1 MVVACA
7 APSGALDV
15 AASSILARM
24 GASMQSENQ
33 SRAHRLS
40 DPVAQIIASIR
51 RYPVTIA
58 ISAIV
63 AAVGFSTQD
72 NSAAQMARL
81 MARFGMT
88 WPDLE
93 DWRLWTMPVST
104 VMQSDSGF
112 PWIILFFVLTSLFAL
127 ETLAGSF
134 AAAVTFLAAD
144 WISSP
149 LTVVALKI
157 LSMLGNHEASSL
169 LSIGSTGSSAA
180 FHGAFAA
187 GALLLPRKWSKRMI
201 LIMLAVVVFQFIF
214 ERLDNAIA
222 HAIATFVGATLA
234 LSVWRPDV
242 KQSAPGSS
250 GANVDR

>member
-1 MVVACA
+1 
-7 APSGALDV
+7 
-15 AASSILARM
+15 M
-24 GASMQSENQ
+24 GVSMHSEDE

-40 DPVAQIIASIR
+40 NPVAQLIASIR

-81 MARFGMT
+81 MTRFGMT
-88 WPDLE
+88 WPDLK

-112 PWIILFFVLTSLFAL
+112 PWIIVFFVLTSLFAL

-149 LTVVALKI
+149 LTVVALKL
-157 LSMLGNHEASSL
+157 LSMLGTHEANSL
-169 LSIGSTGSSAA
+169 LTIGSTGSSAA

-187 GALLLPRKWSKRMI
+187 GALLLPRRWSKRMI
-201 LIMLAVVVFQFIF
+201 LLLIGVVIFQFVF

-222 HAIATFVGATLA
+222 HAIATFIGATLA
-234 LSVWRPDV
+234 LYVWRPRV
-242 KQSAPGSS
+242 EQSAPRTRE
-250 GANVDR
+250 ANSDR